1 MAKKIYDI
9 LPPNKVNKPK
19 EAVNIFI
26 YHKKKRTRKALEQPQ
41 PIKKRFALKEI
52 LVGGGIIVFLCG
64 IYLYNVLQSVQVEI
78 LPKLEVLALSEK
90 VMADISVKEVDIA
103 KKMIPAQYFSEEKS
117 GSREFDATGSASN
130 EGKATGTIKIYNKIS
145 PSTPFVLKAGTHFL
159 SDSGKYFVTL
169 ERLTIPAGQKNA
181 PGSISAK
188 VQAEESGKEYN
199 IGPSKFSVPKLSG
212 TEYYYSIWGES
223 TSAMTGG
230 YAGTVKKVTGDDI
243 SQAKEALTKELL
255 AEAIASLK
263 NKLSAE
269 DVLLDNALVSEVVEA
284 TSNVNQNTVVEKF
297 TEQARVKVSALV
309 FKKHDVEKFVKSIA
323 ADNLP
328 EEKDFL
334 EKTLDIAY
342 ELESADMKKGLE
354 VLNLQASIQTYYR
367 IETTDLIDLFA
378 SKSAEQIKQI
388 VVSRY
393 SDKISETKVKF
404 WPFWVNKAPK
414 DKDKININLNFQ

>member
-26 YHKKKRTRKALEQPQ
+26 DHKKKRTRKALEQPQ